1 VLTLTRKIG
10 ESIRIGDDISIIIKE
25 VKGRQVRIGII
36 APRDVYVCRE
46 ELYLKIQESNR
57 NAAQATVASHQLSH
71 DVLSAAGS
79 LLLSHQQS
87 QETVNVS
94 QKKTLPQKTTLP
106 ALTHVAN
113 SSIESSHIKT
123 PAQETTDE
131 G

>member
-1 VLTLTRKIG
+1 MLTLTRKIG

-25 VKGRQVRIGII
+25 VKGRQVRIGIV

-57 NAAQATVASHQLSH
+57 NAAQATIASHQLSH
-71 DVLSAAGS
+71 DVLSVAGS

-87 QETVNVS
+87 QETANVS
-94 QKKTLPQKTTLP
+94 QKTTLP
-106 ALTHVAN
+106 ALTHVV
-113 SSIESSHIKT
+113 SSSTESSHVKT
-123 PAQETTDE
+123 PTQETTDE

>member
-25 VKGRQVRIGII
+25 VKGRQVRIGIV
-36 APRDVYVCRE
+36 APRDIYVCRE

-57 NAAQATVASHQLSH
+57 NAAQATVGSHQLSH

-87 QETVNVS
+87 QGTSNVS
-94 QKKTLPQKTTLP
+94 QKAELP
-106 ALTHVAN
+106 ALTHVAD
-113 SSIESSHIKT
+113 SPEESSAVKT
-123 PAQETTDE
+123 PSQETTDE

>member
-1 VLTLTRKIG
+1 MLTLTRKIG

-25 VKGRQVRIGII
+25 VKGRQVRIGIV

-57 NAAQATVASHQLSH
+57 NAAQATVDSHQLSQ

-87 QETVNVS
+87 QETSNVS
-94 QKKTLPQKTTLP
+94 QKTDLP
-106 ALTHVAN
+106 ALTHVAD
-113 SSIESSHIKT
+113 SPTESSRVKT
-123 PAQETTDE
+123 PSQETTNE